1 MNELSSKTF
10 NPGEGLERIEVRGK
24 DIASLYPQPEGEM
37 PEKLDWNSL
46 SDAVNGEAKESVRA
60 EVREH
65 VDPALQEGLDT
76 LKDVSATLTEM
87 GELLRSL
94 KESAGPS
101 ELTREQLDS
110 VAAKG
115 ETIRQGINHFIDKTY
130 DYAPEV
136 VRNIFDGI
144 RFFDKYTDFSNY
156 ENCVKTFQEYGGALG
171 AVAGAAAGA
180 KIGYS
185 TGAILGLN
193 FAWIPS
199 ASYILPVVGTAAG
212 EQIGKQG
219 GEKLGQ
225 FLGESLGE
233 RMCK

>member
-10 NPGEGLERIEVRGK
+10 NPSEGLERIEVKGK

-46 SDAVNGEAKESVRA
+46 SNAVKEEAKESVQA
-60 EVREH
+60 EVREC

-94 KESAGPS
+94 KESEGFSKP
-101 ELTREQLDS
+101 TREQLDS

-115 ETIRQGINHFIDKTY
+115 ETVRQGINHFIDKTY

-180 KIGYS
+180 KIGYAA
-185 TGAILGLN
+185 GAILGIK
-193 FAWIPS
+193 FAWIPP
-199 ASYILPVVGTAAG
+199 ASYVLPVVATAAG

-219 GEKLGQ
+219 GEKVGQ
-225 FLGESLGE
+225 FLGGSLGE
-233 RMCK
+233 RVCK

>member
-76 LKDVSATLTEM
+76 LKEVSATLTEM
-87 GELLRSL
+87 GELLHSL
-94 KESAGPS
+94 KESVGLS
-101 ELTREQLDS
+101 EPTREQLDS

-115 ETIRQGINHFIDKTY
+115 ETARQGINSFIDKFNG
-130 DYAPEV
+130 DVPEPARDV
-136 VRNIFDGI
+136 LEAVRGVSV
-144 RFFDKYTDFSNY
+144 KYTDYSTF
-156 ENCVKTFQEYGGALG
+156 ENCVKNYQLGLTILG
-171 AVAGAAAGA
+171 AVAGGVAGSLQGFATSHHIVGAVAGA
-180 KIGYS
+180 VIGTMEGRS
-185 TGAILGLN
+185 EGN
-193 FAWIPS
+193 DF
-199 ASYILPVVGTAAG
+199 G
-212 EQIGKQG
+212 E
-219 GEKLGQ
+219 
-225 FLGESLGE
+225 FLGNLLCG
-233 RMCK
+233 R

>member
-1 MNELSSKTF
+1 MCSSD
-10 NPGEGLERIEVRGK
+10 LHCLQRDRV
-24 DIASLYPQPEGEM
+24 YC
-37 PEKLDWNSL
+37 
-46 SDAVNGEAKESVRA
+46 
-60 EVREH
+60 REH

-136 VRNIFDGI
+136 CEISLMASGFLTNIQTS
-144 RFFDKYTDFSNY
+144 RTMRT
-156 ENCVKTFQEYGGALG
+156 V
-171 AVAGAAAGA
+171 
-180 KIGYS
+180 
-185 TGAILGLN
+185 
-193 FAWIPS
+193 
-199 ASYILPVVGTAAG
+199 
-212 EQIGKQG
+212 
-219 GEKLGQ
+219 
-225 FLGESLGE
+225 
-233 RMCK
+233 